1 MEQSR
6 HRWPDNFAGDVVED
20 DDRRGRRGIH
30 HEAADADFDVRLGR
44 GGDALGLGAGKMH
57 GC

>member
-1 MEQSR
+1 MSENVYR
-6 HRWPDNFAGDVVED
+6 FAGDVVED
-20 DDRRGRRGIH
+20 DDRRVRRGIH